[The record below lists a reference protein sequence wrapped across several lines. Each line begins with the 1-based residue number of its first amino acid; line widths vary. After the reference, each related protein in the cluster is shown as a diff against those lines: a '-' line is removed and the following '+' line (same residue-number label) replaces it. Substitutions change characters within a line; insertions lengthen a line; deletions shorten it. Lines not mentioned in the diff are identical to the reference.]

1 MQLAQ
6 RFSNADAHVAD
17 RDDGT
22 LIRLAT
28 SVQLR
33 GHEAT
38 GGRPGMLDHV
48 EAELT
53 RRLVQ
58 LRHDLTIGIA
68 DVD

>member
-1 MQLAQ
+1 MELAQ

-22 LIRLAT
+22 LIRLAA

-33 GHEAT
+33 GHKAA

-53 RRLVQ
+53 RRFVQ

-68 DVD
+68 D